1 MGFPENIQQMAYTI
15 NWFNKRYLQEI
26 GIFAAMFILTM
37 VNQWFQLDSF
47 MAVIKGLVFFV
58 VLYAQAKFH
67 WHFILPLFWSRQ
79 YGKYAIATLCALMAG
94 ALVLFP
100 IDCFWIEPDIFQQ
113 ESILSILL
121 YHFVISIASISTIMF
136 LFLVRQH
143 ASQIRK
149 QTEDKLLLAEMNIRL
164 LHARLNPHFLFNMF
178 NNLYGVSLAEPERA
192 PDLILK
198 LSNLIRYQLEEGR
211 KPFVS
216 LKEEIAF
223 IENYIAIE
231 KERVGKRCEISYTV
245 QYGAHQPEQLS
256 IAPLILI
263 TLVENAFK
271 HSITSARKWYVDI
284 NIRLEQRTLLV
295 NIVNSLGDNM
305 PGRDST
311 GIGLATIR
319 ERLDLLYAG
328 DYRLDT
334 SRDESEFRVVLE
346 ILLNHR

>member
-1 MGFPENIQQMAYTI
+1 MAYTI

-79 YGKYAIATLCALMAG
+79 YGKYAIATFWALIAG
-94 ALVLFP
+94 TLVLFP

-113 ESILSILL
+113 ESMPSILL
-121 YHFVISIASISTIMF
+121 YHFVISIASIITIMF

-149 QTEDKLLLAEMNIRL
+149 RTEDKLLLAEMNIRL

-211 KPFVS
+211 KPLVS
-216 LKEEIAF
+216 LKEEITF

-231 KERVGKRCEISYTV
+231 KERIGKRCEISYTV
-245 QYGAHQPEQLS
+245 QYGDQQPEQLS

-263 TLVENAFK
+263 TLIENAFK
-271 HSITSARKWYVDI
+271 HSITVARKWYVHI
-284 NIRLEQRTLLV
+284 HIRLEQRTLLV
-295 NIVNSLGDNM
+295 NIVNSRGDNP

-311 GIGLATIR
+311 GIGLVTIH
-319 ERLDLLYAG
+319 ERLELLYAG
-328 DYRLDT
+328 DYRLDI
-334 SRDESEFRVVLE
+334 SRDESEFRAVLE